1 MTGTGLLRFILVVL
15 PLTNS
20 VTLPVGFPLKLYE
33 VVGLLAILQGLLGR
47 GFALGGAGRIVALWV
62 AFWFGSTVASAW
74 GLYELSL
81 RDLGMLEWAHG
92 RYQPVVN
99 TLYNYTYL
107 IFDIGLLA
115 LFLDAL
121 VRERLAVREF
131 CRWWLTGTALAV
143 GYAVLLNLVHHAGL
157 PTLLLLRW
165 DGVQIMDVAG
175 IPVVRTGPF
184 EEGNYFGLYLLA
196 SLVIALW
203 ARKRWPDRFFRTL
216 VPVILVGVV
225 ITASPA
231 ALLGAAVLVLVA
243 VFFGGGSPLA
253 RGAAVGAG
261 VAGLAVLA
269 ATGLLRTLVLDKF
282 SLLIYGGVTDVR
294 NISLVQR
301 LNESHHAW
309 RIFLDHPQGVGMGNF
324 GYFFGDHANL
334 YVWLR
339 PLWMQIKHIPNNIY
353 LEVLSEHGAL
363 VALLFV
369 VILVRKAARLVRAGE
384 YLVTTGLLLLYVYF
398 VAFPTFRLALI
409 WVFWAFVL
417 YLGRDREPDADA
429 DADPDAP
436 LAP

>member
-20 VTLPVGFPLKLYE
+20 ATLPVGFPLKLYE
-33 VVGLLAILQGLLGR
+33 VVGLFAVVQALLGR
-47 GFALGGAGRIVALWV
+47 GFALGSAGRVVALWG
-62 AFWFGSTVASAW
+62 AFWFGSTIASAW
-74 GLYELSL
+74 GMYELSL
-81 RDLGMLEWAHG
+81 RDLTMLEWAHG
-92 RYQPVVN
+92 RYHPVVN
-99 TLYNYTYL
+99 TVYHYAYL
-107 IFDIGLLA
+107 AFDIGLLA

-121 VRERLAVREF
+121 TRGTISRRDF

-157 PTLLLLRW
+157 PTMLALRW
-165 DGVQIMDVAG
+165 DGVQIMNVAG
-175 IPVVRTGPF
+175 VPVVRTGPF

-203 ARKRWPDRFFRTL
+203 ARRRWPERFFRNL
-216 VPVILVGVV
+216 IPVILLGVV

-243 VFFGGGSPLA
+243 VFFGGGSPAA

-261 VAGLAVLA
+261 AVGLAVLA

-339 PLWMQIKHIPNNIY
+339 PLWMQIKHIPNNVY

-363 VALLFV
+363 VALLFA
-369 VILVRKAARLVRAGE
+369 VILVRKAVRLVRARE
-384 YLVTTGLLLLYVYF
+384 YLVTTGLLLMCIYF

-417 YLGRDREPDADA
+417 HLGRDQESAAPVRDRSGDA
-429 DADPDAP
+429 
-436 LAP
+436 

>member
-1 MTGTGLLRFILVVL
+1 MAGSGLLRFILVVL

-33 VVGLLAILQGLLGR
+33 VVGLYAIARTLLGP
-47 GFALGGAGRIVALWV
+47 GLALGRAGRTVALWGL
-62 AFWFGSTVASAW
+62 FWFGSTIASAW
-74 GLYELSL
+74 GLYELML
-81 RDLGMLEWAHG
+81 RDLNMLEWAHG
-92 RYQPVVN
+92 RYHPVVN
-99 TLYNYTYL
+99 TVYHYAYL
-107 IFDIGLLA
+107 AFDIGLLA

-121 VRERLAVREF
+121 ARGGLTRREF
-131 CRWWLTGTALAV
+131 CRWWLAGSALAV
-143 GYAVLLNLVHHAGL
+143 GYAVLLNLVYHAGL
-157 PTLLLLRW
+157 PTALALRW
-165 DGVQIMDVAG
+165 DGVQIMNVAG
-175 IPVVRTGPF
+175 MPVVRTGPF

-203 ARKRWPDRFFRTL
+203 AQRRWPDRFFRTL
-216 VPVILVGVV
+216 VPVILLGVV

-231 ALLGAAVLVLVA
+231 ALLGSVVLVLVA

-253 RGAAVGAG
+253 RGTAVGGA
-261 VAGLAVLA
+261 VAAFAVLA

-282 SLLIYGGVTDVR
+282 SLLFYGGVTDTR

-309 RIFLDHPQGVGMGNF
+309 RLFLDHPQGVGMGNF
-324 GYFFGDHANL
+324 GYFFGDHADL

-339 PLWMQIKHIPNNIY
+339 TAWMQIKHIPNNVY

-363 VALLFV
+363 VALVFA
-369 VILVRKAARLVRAGE
+369 VILVRMAARLVRARE
-384 YLVTTGLLLLYVYF
+384 YLVTTGLLLIYVYF

-417 YLGRDREPDADA
+417 HLGRDREPD
-429 DADPDAP
+429 PDG
-436 LAP
+436 